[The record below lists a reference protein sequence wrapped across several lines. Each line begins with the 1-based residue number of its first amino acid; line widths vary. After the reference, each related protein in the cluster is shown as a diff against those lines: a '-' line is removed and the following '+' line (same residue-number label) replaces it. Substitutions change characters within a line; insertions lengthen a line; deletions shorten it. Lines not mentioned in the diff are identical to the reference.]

1 MIEKGFKDVT
11 IMTSEQQDLGDPG
24 GKSFILLIL
33 CTSTYLNVFY
43 DDSIFL
49 WLFKNFIVYLLL
61 LN

>member
-33 CTSTYLNVFY
+33 CTSTYLNVFMMILY
-43 DDSIFL
+43 SFG
-49 WLFKNFIVYLLL
+49 YLKIL
-61 LN
+61 